1 MKEPGKAANVD
12 SFWKNPN
19 CCYSNLPRPLLFLTA
34 AQAELF
40 VPKKGSPTSLCDPQ
54 YIPDSKDSSTISDSV
69 QTPTD
74 KDSVVPIWQDG
85 ESLIVIESLM
95 NSLQKRLSATVRG
108 CALAGLSRDHDP
120 GGC

>member
-1 MKEPGKAANVD
+1 MLYCESCYLHVCGSCLLTSSYD
-12 SFWKNPN
+12 HSLN
-19 CCYSNLPRPLLFLTA
+19 CPDVLRYMRNN
-34 AQAELF
+34 E
-40 VPKKGSPTSLCDPQ
+40 KHPQ
-54 YIPDSKDSSTISDSV
+54 YVPDSKDSSTISDSV

-108 CALAGLSRDHDP
+108 CALAGLSCDHDP